1 MHMLPQ
7 LRRLEE
13 RYPDVLVVVGVH
25 SGKFHAERLTANIR
39 QAVLRLEIEHP
50 VVNDR
55 YFRIWRAYGVSAWPT
70 VALIDPA
77 GNYAGSHPGEI
88 TAEALDPVIRKMVDN
103 FSANGRSD
111 RRPLHW
117 RLEKESAR
125 EHFLS
130 FPGKVHASSGDDRL
144 FVSDTGQ
151 NRVLAVRLTDDG
163 RRGRVEQ
170 VAGSAEPGLR
180 DGALAEARFN
190 HPQGLAFA
198 GGTLYVAD
206 TENHAIR
213 AVDLAGGTVRTLAG
227 TGQQARGLQ
236 SGSSRQ
242 GVALSSPWDVL
253 VRGDTLYIAMAGI
266 HQLWTLSL
274 ATGEVGPFAGSGLED
289 LQDGPA
295 GRAALAQPTGLTA
308 DEQRLYFADSESSSI
323 RWVDLGP
330 DGSVHTIVGTGLFD
344 FGDTDGAGNTVSLQH
359 AYGLVAHE
367 GRLYVADTYNNK
379 IKVVDPAART
389 SLTLFGEAT
398 AGFRDGESPLFYE
411 PEGITVKDGR
421 LYVADTNN
429 HCIRVVDLRSG
440 LVSTL
445 TLGEDDT
452 QA

>member
-1 MHMLPQ
+1 MHTLPQ

-13 RYPDVLVVVGVH
+13 RYPEVLVVVGVH
-25 SGKFHAERLTANIR
+25 AGKFHAERITANIR
-39 QAVLRLEIEHP
+39 QAVLRLGIEHP

-70 VALIDPA
+70 VALIDPS

-88 TAEALDPVIRKMVDN
+88 TAEALDPVVRKMVDD
-103 FSANGRSD
+103 FTANGRLD

-130 FPGKVHASSGDDRL
+130 FPGKVHASATEDRL
-144 FVSDTGQ
+144 FISDTGH
-151 NRVLAVRLTDDG
+151 NRVLVVRLADGG

-170 VAGSAEPGLR
+170 VVGSGEPGLQ
-180 DGALAEARFN
+180 DGSLAEARFN

-213 AVDLAGGTVRTLAG
+213 AVDLTGGSVRTLAG

-236 SGSSRQ
+236 SGPGRQ

-253 VRGDTLYIAMAGI
+253 VHGDTLYIAMAGV

-274 ATGEVGPFAGSGLED
+274 TTGEIRPFAGSGLEEI
-289 LQDGPA
+289 QDGPA
-295 GRAALAQPTGLTA
+295 ARAALAQPTGLSA
-308 DEQRLYFADSESSSI
+308 DEQRLFFADSESSSI
-323 RWVDLGP
+323 RWIDLSPG
-330 DGSVHTIVGTGLFD
+330 GSVHTIVGTGLFD

-367 GRLYVADTYNNK
+367 GRLYVVDTYNNK

-389 SLTLFGEAT
+389 SLTLFGDGT

-411 PEGITVKDGR
+411 PEGITVKGGR

-429 HCIRVVDLRSG
+429 HCVRVVELQSG

-445 TLGEDDT
+445 TLEDEDT